1 MKQSERTLLS
11 TLLCA
16 ALAVSGALPALAEDV
31 EPIQINEDIS
41 VSGDYDW
48 TRFAEDHITLNVYN
62 WGLYISDGSDES
74 VDVLSAF
81 EELTGIKVNYTTFDS
96 NESLYAK
103 MKSGGASYDVI
114 FPSDY
119 MVGKMIQEGMLAE
132 LDYSNIPNFSR
143 IGEDYRG
150 WSFDPDNAY
159 SVPYTWGT
167 TGIIYNTTMVEEVP
181 TRWADLWDVEY
192 AGNVLMFNNSRDAY
206 AIAAKKLGRSLNPGS
221 VDEVDLVMK
230 ELQAQKSVVQAYVMD
245 EIFDKMEGGEAA
257 MAPYYAGDALTMIED
272 NPDLAFVSPEE
283 GVNFFVDSMCVP
295 ATSRHK
301 EAAELFINYMCEPT
315 VAYQNCDFIGYST
328 PLTEVWEMLDDD
340 LKYSPIAYPDESV
353 MSKAEVF
360 VTLPDDVNAE
370 MDAKWSEM
378 KSYDESGSGWLV
390 VAFLLAALAVSAFNI
405 WRKMRKKVRDNY

>member
-1 MKQSERTLLS
+1 MKQSKRTLLS

-31 EPIQINEDIS
+31 EPIQINEDLS

-167 TGIIYNTTMVEEVP
+167 TGIIYNTTMVEEAP

-257 MAPYYAGDALTMIED
+257 MAPYYAGDAITMIDE
-272 NPDLAFVSPEE
+272 NPDLAFVHPEE
-283 GVNFFVDSMCVP
+283 GVNFFIDSMCIP
-295 ATSRHK
+295 ANAKHR
-301 EAAELFINYMCEPT
+301 EAAEMFINYLCEPD
-315 VAYQNCDFIGYST
+315 VGLANADFIGYST
-328 PLTEVWEMLDDD
+328 PITAVWEMLDDD
-340 LKYSPIAYPDESV
+340 LKYSEIAYPSAEVLD
-353 MSKAEVF
+353 KAEVF
-360 VTLPDDVNAE
+360 ETLPDDINAA
-370 MDAKWSEM
+370 MDAQWSEM
-378 KSYDESGSGWLV
+378 KSYEEGGSGWMVL
-390 VAFLLAALAVSAFNI
+390 ALLLLAIAISAFNI
-405 WRKMRKKVRDNY
+405 WRKLRKKSRDNY